1 MLTKQ
6 LGLFEISMKR
16 SYVQY
21 HPNQYFAEVHFQ
33 CTVAI
38 NLKTILLKILN
49 KRFIFSESQTT
60 YTLQI

>member
-6 LGLFEISMKR
+6 LGLFEISLKR

-21 HPNQYFAEVHFQ
+21 HRNQYFAEVHFQ

-38 NLKTILLKILN
+38 NIAKILEVCIVVKIDSIN
-49 KRFIFSESQTT
+49 LVRNFRKP
-60 YTLQI
+60 